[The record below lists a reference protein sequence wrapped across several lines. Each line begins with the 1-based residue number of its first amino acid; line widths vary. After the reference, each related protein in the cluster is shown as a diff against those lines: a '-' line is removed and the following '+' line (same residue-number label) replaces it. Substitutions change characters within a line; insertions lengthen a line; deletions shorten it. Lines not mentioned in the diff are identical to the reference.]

1 MLHLMS
7 AIISSEE
14 SITLVK
20 FFSIDDCNGTGDH
33 ENYFKDKTDAYDVD
47 GTRYTN
53 CRKKA
58 VSFRSKNEHK
68 PLSRLIENDFF
79 LRNPETGNWTFLLQR
94 ELLEN
99 KEIFDPEFS

>member
-1 MLHLMS
+1 MS

-58 VSFRSKNEHK
+58 VSYRSKNEHK
-68 PLSRLIENDFF
+68 RLRELCKNDFF
-79 LRNPETGNWTFLLQR
+79 LLNKETGYYSLLLQQK
-94 ELLEN
+94 LLEN
-99 KEIFDPEFS
+99 QGIFDPKFS